1 MSTAVQSRRIEFR
14 PTAISSP
21 THDLP
26 RILIAQLASPG
37 GAAPAIGITEVLPA
51 APLRVVAGPAS
62 GDELETLGVSRWTQ
76 DHVIGGHDA
85 HAS

>member
-1 MSTAVQSRRIEFR
+1 MSTTVQSRRIGLR

-21 THDLP
+21 THDLA

-51 APLRVVAGPAS
+51 ALLDVSADTGT
-62 GDELETLGVSRWTQ
+62 GHGIETSGVSRPTQ
-76 DHVIGGHDA
+76 DNGIGGHHD